1 MTDVLTQK
9 RNGILEGLNSLG
21 KYFLSAHKTIF
32 LITGGIGGLL
42 IVAVLLFP
50 VFLIVSFLLKLFGF

>member
-21 KYFLSAHKTIF
+21 KYFVSAHKAIF
-32 LITGGIGGLL
+32 LLTGGIGGLL

-50 VFLIVSFLLKLFGF
+50 VFLIVSFFLKLFGF

>member
-9 RNGILEGLNSLG
+9 RNGILEGLNSIG
-21 KYFLSAHKTIF
+21 KYFLSAHKAIF
-32 LITGGIGGLL
+32 LLMGGIGGLL

-50 VFLIVSFLLKLFGF
+50 VFLVVSFFLKLFGF